1 MKKVFYS
8 IALMMVAVFS
18 SVLLTGCGDPEPQSL
33 KIKADSVQTS
43 VLVNDQFNTD
53 GLKVI
58 VTYDDGSTQTVSKN
72 NDMTISSINTTQVG
86 EQTLTV
92 KYLGLT
98 ATLKIN
104 VYATESDKHKIMG
117 YQPSVAYSKHLA
129 NKQGAGGDVKLKA
142 NDSRFAKND
151 STYKVGD
158 DNPFI
163 FLPQVTVMDKD
174 NPTHRFQVT
183 QYSSIVTVK
192 EKLKG
197 QSTYNLLEGDA
208 LAEKVIID
216 TVNSTYDFTEQAIEN
231 TYQITVQPAQMTSA
245 STYNPITIE
254 VEVVNGWN
262 VYDEYN
268 LSRINSSA
276 TPWDT
281 AEGSADSMWAAFK
294 AEHGIG
300 NEAIKSVVLHRD
312 MVLTADHIPSTY
324 IWGSDAVGHVGSLK
338 DSKSLYTRDVPSND
352 YFNIYGNY
360 FQISTYNVGDD
371 APYDGAQ
378 TFPLVTKFEHDHK
391 VPEAERFG
399 HSALFSFGGDN
410 DHNPAN
416 TMAQGKVTIENLSL
430 KGNGQKT
437 STKLELRGGL
447 TAILSSAS
455 ELTLNNCRTTAF
467 TTHINANGSYCTE
480 HIQNTFNTV
489 VNIID
494 SKLIDSYSSMFM
506 AWGAKQN
513 NITRSV
519 LKKSGG
525 PLIIATHVGNQ
536 DDLDKYPDVVADMNS
551 NVNVVDSL
559 VESKVEGSE
568 AWFANMGGG
577 MATMLMST
585 YFRPADIVMKTIS
598 GELERIDGI
607 TKSGFVDPSVGTK
620 GSFDFIMCSMGADNV
635 KNTMVIGNTITVTEA
650 GQTVSHSNMKDQ
662 VLAAYVAAIAGA
674 SGKNPESLTDFPFIF
689 EADGVYLTF
698 DFAKQLQGG
707 DPMNGLALLCEY
719 AADNTYG
726 LPISLGD
733 SLFTNDVYLD
743 NQAEIDEMLRTF
755 FNAEH
760 INIILGG
767 QRMCNTF
774 KFIHDLA

>member
-18 SVLLTGCGDPEPQSL
+18 SVLLTGCGDPAPEKL

-43 VLVNDQFNTD
+43 VLVNESFNTD

-58 VTYDDGSTQTVSKN
+58 VTYDDGATETVSKN
-72 NDMTISSINTTQVG
+72 NEMEISSIDTSKVG
-86 EQTLTV
+86 SQTLTV

-104 VYATESDKHKIMG
+104 VYATESDKHTIIG
-117 YQPSVAYSKHLA
+117 YQPSAAYTKHLA
-129 NKQGAGGDVKLKA
+129 NKQGAGGDVKLA
-142 NDSRFAKND
+142 VNDARFAKND

-174 NPTHRFQVT
+174 NPKHRFQVT
-183 QYSSIVTVK
+183 QYSNIVTVK

-197 QSTYNLLEGDA
+197 QSAYNVLEGDD
-208 LAEKVIID
+208 LAAKVVID

-231 TYQITVQPAQMTSA
+231 TYQIIVQPTQMTAS
-245 STYNPITIE
+245 STYSAITFE
-254 VEVVNGWN
+254 VEVVDGWN

-276 TPWDT
+276 TPWNVS
-281 AEGSADSMWAAFK
+281 EGSADSMWAEFK

-312 MVLTADHIPSTY
+312 MTLTADHIPSAY
-324 IWGSDAVGHVGSLK
+324 LWGSDADGHAGSLK
-338 DSKSLYTRDVPSND
+338 DSKSLYTRDVPSDD

-378 TFPLVTKFEHDHK
+378 TFPLVKYFTHDSDT
-391 VPEAERFG
+391 PEAERFG

-416 TMAQGKVTIENLSL
+416 TMAQGRVTIENLSL

-437 STKLELRGGL
+437 SANLELRGGL

-467 TTHINANGSYCTE
+467 TTHINANGSYCTK

-489 VNIID
+489 VNIND

-506 AWGAKQN
+506 AWGAKHN

-525 PLIIATHVGNQ
+525 PLIIATHVGNK
-536 DDLDKYPDVVADMNS
+536 DYLGKYPIVADMNS

-559 VESKVEGSE
+559 VESKVEGTE

-585 YFRPADIVMKTIS
+585 YFRPIDLAMKDIS

-635 KNTMVIGNTITVTEA
+635 KNTMVIENTITVTEA
-650 GQTVSHSNMKDQ
+650 GQTVSHSSMKDQ
-662 VLAAYVAAIAGA
+662 TLAGLVGMIASMGP
-674 SGKNPESLTDFPFIF
+674 NPENLTGFPFIY
-689 EADGVYLTF
+689 EAGGVYLTW
-698 DFAKQLQGG
+698 DLMAMGADGMK
-707 DPMNGLALLCEY
+707 GLALVTT
-719 AADNTYG
+719 NG
-726 LPISLGD
+726 LISLGD
-733 SLFTNDVYLD
+733 DMFDENNDAYWN
-743 NQAEIDEMLRTF
+743 NQAVIDEMLRTF

-774 KFIHDLA
+774 KFFHGLA